1 MVPKVKISLTA
12 TILLFSIVNIHQLI
26 AAVDSD
32 TPYQNKVI
40 EFNQSVVPD
49 SKNYQKNW
57 KRMTGFEY
65 SGLHW
70 DQFVVVYTNKGDAI
84 YKHNFLEYSAW
95 FDDPDDEDNE
105 PTYKTYP
112 EGTTFLKENYK
123 ITDGKPSEFESATVM
138 IKRYAGF
145 DPDGGDWEYMQFDN
159 SGKMLLRG
167 NASKKHIN
175 TTCAN
180 CHKNVNERDFI
191 FSNIF
196 SGSSK

>member
-1 MVPKVKISLTA
+1 MVSKVNVRIKATLLFFAVINIHLPLTA
-12 TILLFSIVNIHQLI
+12 DESV
-26 AAVDSD
+26 

-40 EFNQSVVPD
+40 EFDQMVVPG

-70 DQFVVVYTNKGDAI
+70 DQFVVVYTNKGDAV

-105 PTYKTYP
+105 PVYKKYP
-112 EGTTFLKENYK
+112 EGTTFVKENYK
-123 ITDGKPSEFESATVM
+123 ITKGKPGDFDSATVM

-145 DPDGGDWEYMQFDN
+145 DPDGGNWEYMQFDRK
-159 SGKMLLRG
+159 GKLILRG
-167 NASKKHIN
+167 NAGNKLVN

-180 CHKNVNERDFI
+180 CHTNVDQRDFI